1 MKVER
6 QVEALKEKWSVDTD
20 RCSAEKGGNDESV
33 AWLNE
38 RKHFTG
44 EQRFWQCWKQTIE
57 ISVGIW
63 SLCGGIRLSRGNTI

>member
-33 AWLNE
+33 VWLNE

-44 EQRFWQCWKQTIE
+44 EQRFWQTMLKADTWDF
-57 ISVGIW
+57 
-63 SLCGGIRLSRGNTI
+63 SRNLKSMWRD

>member
-6 QVEALKEKWSVDTD
+6 QVEALEEKWNVGTD

-33 AWLNE
+33 MWLNE

-44 EQRFWQCWKQTIE
+44 EQRVWQTMLKADTWDF
-57 ISVGIW
+57 
-63 SLCGGIRLSRGNTI
+63 GGNLMSMWRD